1 MRENWV
7 MRKLTLVAIALAWVS
22 VVASGAPLA
31 QKAEP
36 GAELPPGRGKE
47 ILERACRSCH
57 DLDEVTKFKDYWDR
71 KQWQDAVG
79 TMIAYGAEVDEN
91 EAKVLTD
98 YLVEHLGRKD
108 K

>member
-1 MRENWV
+1 MRT
-7 MRKLTLVAIALAWVS
+7 MTLGAIAFAGWAAI
-22 VVASGAPLA
+22 VATGVAAARQEKAP
-31 QKAEP
+31 
-36 GAELPPGRGKE
+36 GDELPAGPGKE

-57 DLDEVTKFKDYWDR
+57 DLDEVTKFKGYWDS

-79 TMIAYGAEVDEN
+79 TMIAYGAEVDEK

-98 YLVEHLGRKD
+98 YLVQHLGRKEEP

>member
-1 MRENWV
+1 
-7 MRKLTLVAIALAWVS
+7 MRKLTLVAIVFAWAPA
-22 VVASGAPLA
+22 VAIGGATPR
-31 QKAEP
+31 QDKAP
-36 GAELPPGRGKE
+36 GDVLPDGPGKV

-79 TMIAYGAEVDEN
+79 TMIAYGAEVDES

-98 YLVEHLGRKD
+98 YLMQYLGRKD
-108 K
+108 DK

>member
-1 MRENWV
+1 MV
-7 MRKLTLVAIALAWVS
+7 KSTLVAFVFAGWAAI
-22 VVASGAPLA
+22 VAVGSAAGRQDKAPDDVLPA
-31 QKAEP
+31 GP
-36 GAELPPGRGKE
+36 GKV

-57 DLDEVTKFKDYWDR
+57 ELDEVTKFKDYWDR

-79 TMIAYGAEVDEN
+79 TMIAYGAEIDEN

-98 YLVEHLGRKD
+98 YLVQHLGRKE